1 MVGLDFGTKYS
12 GFSYCYVNSKQ
23 GIFTNG
29 QWPGYSGSYKTNT
42 VLQYDENYNNVISW
56 GYPALS
62 KRPSRRNRM
71 QDNKPVELF
80 KLHLSDLPDNLKPIL
95 PVNYKKAITDY
106 LREIGKV
113 RVQKLFQL
121 SYIQLFTE

>member
-12 GFSYCYVNSKQ
+12 GFSYCHVSDQ
-23 GIFTNG
+23 GIFTNE
-29 QWPGYSGSYKTNT
+29 QWPGDSGGYKTNT
-42 VLQYDENYNNVISW
+42 ALEYDKNYNNVKLW

-71 QDNKPVELF
+71 QDNRSVELF